1 MCSCI
6 VYHGTAQRAY
16 SDHFSDQ
23 TSLPSPFRLC
33 PLEQLR
39 SATYIS
45 VICIYETS
53 TQVLEPT
60 SKRRESRGFGSGVDL
75 IEARCCSALVSLT
88 KQRLGQ
94 RLCLSD
100 FPNRGNEL
108 LASGEANRDG
118 LLLSIQHTNLEVEL
132 SRSVLGYR
140 MWCRTQ
146 PDSRNPVQRSLDKGG
161 EGDENEPSVAHI
173 FSPGRSGW
181 GIVI

>member
-16 SDHFSDQ
+16 SDHSSDQ
-23 TSLPSPFRLC
+23 TSLPSPFHLC

-39 SATYIS
+39 SATTYIS

-60 SKRRESRGFGSGVDL
+60 SKRRESHGFGSGVDL

-94 RLCLSD
+94 RLCLLD
-100 FPNRGNEL
+100 FSNEGNEL
-108 LASGEANRDG
+108 LASWEANRDG
-118 LLLSIQHTNLEVEL
+118 PLLSIQHTKFECGAILLDTRISHVMTDAAGL
-132 SRSVLGYR
+132 SQF
-140 MWCRTQ
+140 CTAI
-146 PDSRNPVQRSLDKGG
+146 SR
-161 EGDENEPSVAHI
+161 
-173 FSPGRSGW
+173 
-181 GIVI
+181 